1 MKRLVILFL
10 LGLLFLLSCRH
21 SHKNGFD
28 SFFIDKTLRI
38 NYIHTGNSTEESFKA
53 KYIYDD
59 GPWYGRTKN
68 LINPYKLGEYYYEL
82 RDAES
87 DEVMYSDGFSTYFSQ
102 WQTTLDAKII
112 RKSFNESIRVPY
124 PAKDARLIMYRIDSL
139 DVMHQVW
146 EYVIDRRTKIFME
159 PTISYNNRLVR
170 LLDSGDP
177 KKKVDIVI
185 LGDGYRAD
193 ETHVFDADAARF
205 YKSLFQ
211 FEPYKSRK
219 SDFNIH
225 AIQTPS
231 ENGRNVLKT
240 SDGTFGHD
248 RYVLTPDE
256 WPYRELASQSPYDY
270 VVILL
275 NTDKNCGGSLYN
287 AYITTAIHS
296 QSDAYVINHEMG
308 HHIAG
313 VADEFYLNDDAQ
325 PIDSIQISHDYE
337 EIINKVLDLY
347 TK

>member
-10 LGLLFLLSCRH
+10 ITSLLQISC
-21 SHKNGFD
+21 SHKAKNDFD

-38 NYIHTGNSTEESFKA
+38 NYIHTGNDIEESFKA

-59 GPWYGRTKN
+59 GSWYGRIEN
-68 LINPYKLGEYYYEL
+68 LVNPYRLGDYYYEL
-82 RDAES
+82 RDIES
-87 DEVMYSDGFSTYFSQ
+87 DKVIYSDGFSSYFSQ
-102 WQTTLDAKII
+102 WQQSLEAKILK
-112 RKSFNESIRVPY
+112 KSFNESVRIPY
-124 PAKDARLIMYRIDSL
+124 PENDARLVMYHIDSL

-146 EYVIDRRTKIFME
+146 EYVIDRRAKVFVE
-159 PTISYNNRLVR
+159 PTHSHNNRIIR

-185 LGDGYRAD
+185 LGDGYSAD
-193 ETHVFDADAARF
+193 EAQAFDRDATHFF
-205 YKSLFQ
+205 KSLFQ
-211 FEPYKSRK
+211 YEPYKSRK
-219 SDFNIH
+219 SDFNVH
-225 AIQTPS
+225 AVQIVS
-231 ENGRNVLKT
+231 DGRNTLKT

-256 WPYRELASQSPYDY
+256 WPFREHATQSPYDY
-270 VVILL
+270 IVILI
-275 NTDKNCGGSLYN
+275 NTTKNCGGSLYN

-296 QSDAYVINHEMG
+296 QSDDYVINHEMG

-313 VADEFYLNDDAQ
+313 VADEFYLNDDAL
-325 PIDSIQISHDYE
+325 PTDSILFSHDYE

>member
-225 AIQTPS
+225 AIQTPR
-231 ENGRNVLKT
+231 EHG
-240 SDGTFGHD
+240 
-248 RYVLTPDE
+248 
-256 WPYRELASQSPYDY
+256 PYRELASQSPYDY

-325 PIDSIQISHDYE
+325 PIDSIQISHDFE

>member
-10 LGLLFLLSCRH
+10 LTSLFLISCNKR
-21 SHKNGFD
+21 KNDFD

-38 NYIHTGNSTEESFKA
+38 NYIHSGNSTEETFKA
-53 KYIYDD
+53 AYLYDD
-59 GPWYGRTKN
+59 GPWYGRTKH
-68 LINPYKLGEYYYEL
+68 LTNPYHLGDYFYEL
-82 RDAES
+82 RDVET
-87 DEVMYSDGFSTYFSQ
+87 DKVIYSDGVSTYFSQ
-102 WQTTLDAKII
+102 WQNTLEAKIVN
-112 RKSFNESIRVPY
+112 KSFNESVRVPY
-124 PAKDARLIMYRIDSL
+124 PAKNARLIMYKIDSL

-146 EYVIDRRTKIFME
+146 EYVIDRRAKVLVE
-159 PTISYNNRLVR
+159 PPSYHNNRIVR
-170 LLDSGDP
+170 LLDSGNP
-177 KKKVDIVI
+177 NKKVDIVI
-185 LGDGYRAD
+185 LGDGYDDD
-193 ETHVFDADAARF
+193 ETQAFDADATHF

-225 AIQTPS
+225 AIQVPI
-231 ENGRNVLKT
+231 EKGRNALKT

-248 RYVLTPDE
+248 RYVLTHDE
-256 WPYRELASQSPYDY
+256 WPFREIATQSPYDY

-287 AYITTAIHS
+287 NYITTEIHS
-296 QSDAYVINHEMG
+296 QSDDYVINLEIG

-325 PIDSIQISHDYE
+325 PIDSILFSHDYI
-337 EIINKVLDLY
+337 EIINKVLNLY